1 MYSKDSNTIKIKCF
15 TIYLLLNLFKMKIQT
30 EIFNSS
36 TDTTLLSTVEQK
48 VSKLKNF
55 FNRISEARVILKT
68 EETGLS
74 KVRIAE
80 IKIQFPNGV
89 IFIQESSR
97 TFEVALDKAIVAI
110 KWQLVQCKAKQPIY
124 CLT

>member
-1 MYSKDSNTIKIKCF
+1 MYLKDSNTIKIKCF

>member
-1 MYSKDSNTIKIKCF
+1 
-15 TIYLLLNLFKMKIQT
+15 MKIQT

>member
-1 MYSKDSNTIKIKCF
+1 
-15 TIYLLLNLFKMKIQT
+15 MKIQT
-30 EIFNSS
+30 EIFNSA
-36 TDTTLLSTVEQK
+36 TDTALLSTVEQK

-55 FNRISEARVILKT
+55 FNRISEARIILKT
-68 EETGLS
+68 EETGLQ

-110 KWQLVQCKAKQPIY
+110 KWQLVQCKAKQPIF